1 MNRTDK
7 TSLST
12 FLKVFVQIES
22 KNDEKK
28 WKNFLGHFFPNHYA
42 SKLLDSDLVIERE
55 ARHSGHAYTNKSIA
69 VSPKGYG
76 YITFRF
82 AYLGGYQEVNNF
94 DEFKLTACYKA
105 IVAQGV
111 VLDTGRPEI
120 IEMKRL

>member
-1 MNRTDK
+1 MNN
-7 TSLST
+7 TSKQSLGSYS
-12 FLKVFVQIES
+12 KVFIQIES
-22 KNDEKK
+22 RDDEKK
-28 WKNFLGHFFPNHYA
+28 WKKFLKHYFPNHYA
-42 SKLLDSDLVIERE
+42 SKLLDSDLVIDKE

-82 AYLGGYQEVNNF
+82 AYLGGYQEVNDF
-94 DEFKLTACYKA
+94 DEFELTACYKA

-111 VLDTGRPEI
+111 VLDAGRPEI